1 MNTNWNP
8 PLERDSHD
16 HMGLMQHYAYDL
28 MLWHHAVH
36 LFAEKAK
43 LQRHKLSRLN
53 RLVKKDSFELL

>member
-1 MNTNWNP
+1 
-8 PLERDSHD
+8 LERDSHD

-36 LFAEKAK
+36 LFAEQAK